1 MITSCF
7 FDVKGNNYKRNIV
20 IFSINSASVLSFRSF
35 ALTLNKTGG
44 TREWKTKTT
53 YFVLSFRS
61 FALSLNKVGG
71 TWEWKTKTT
80 YFVLSFR
87 SFALTLQNT

>member
-35 ALTLNKTGG
+35 ALSLNKIGG
-44 TREWKTKTT
+44 TRQ
-53 YFVLSFRS
+53 FVSEFTL
-61 FALSLNKVGG
+61 
-71 TWEWKTKTT
+71 
-80 YFVLSFR
+80 R
-87 SFALTLQNT
+87 SFALTLNKIGGTRE

>member
-20 IFSINSASVLSFRSF
+20 IFSINSASVLSFRLF
-35 ALTLNKTGG
+35 ALSLNKTGG
-44 TREWKTKTT
+44 TWKWKTKT
-53 YFVLSFRS
+53 V
-61 FALSLNKVGG
+61 
-71 TWEWKTKTT
+71 

-87 SFALTLQNT
+87 SFALTLHKIGCTRQFVSELTLHSFALSLQNT

>member
-35 ALTLNKTGG
+35 ALTLYNPQN
-44 TREWKTKTT
+44 EMFAHFQTKRII
-53 YFVLSFRS
+53 FKNEMQLF
-61 FALSLNKVGG
+61 KVIPIPQKSQKNRPASPEFYTFEG
-71 TWEWKTKTT
+71 
-80 YFVLSFR
+80 S
-87 SFALTLQNT
+87 